1 MPSVIQT
8 DPIGS
13 QPCKEN
19 QSAAEEPEQNTI
31 TPTSGTSKKEKNR
44 AR

>member
-1 MPSVIQT
+1 MARVIQT

-13 QPCKEN
+13 QPCKQN

-31 TPTSGTSKKEKNR
+31 TPTRGTSKQEKNR